1 MRSGELSLEN
11 SHGIRLGKFKTV
23 FAPAQEDKLVK
34 HILAMEAR
42 LFGFILDD
50 LRSLAFSLLIAVD
63 CLISLIFRK
72 RKMIR
77 LGSMVS

>member
-1 MRSGELSLEN
+1 MREAVNKALERSMEFLKVSKEYEVPRTTLEARVKKVRSGELSLES

-42 LFGFILDD
+42 DF
-50 LRSLAFSLLIAVD
+50 LALY
-63 CLISLIFRK
+63 
-72 RKMIR
+72 
-77 LGSMVS
+77 

>member
-1 MRSGELSLEN
+1 MREAVNKAFERSMEFLKVSKEYEVPRTTLEARVKKVRTGELSLEN

-42 LFGFILDD
+42 F
-50 LRSLAFSLLIAVD
+50 LALY
-63 CLISLIFRK
+63 
-72 RKMIR
+72 
-77 LGSMVS
+77 